1 MYSDLFS
8 DLTQNMASQPI
19 KGSQLSQKRMEFQF
33 RWQLI
38 TNHSVFARSRN
49 VQITGVG
56 GLIHSCNIV
65 NHYQTWNQ
73 TCSVCV
79 KVSKHTFWSAF
90 GALYCAIYG
99 NVFNISRD
107 TSFGNLGDNT
117 CDVGGTRNTGRGGG
131 ITSVMSP
138 IRRTLQRCT
147 LAFRKWIIRC
157 RSSCMMFRWRCYVL
171 SPFMMIVELKFH
183 QFSFG

>member
-1 MYSDLFS
+1 MMYSDLFS
-8 DLTQNMASQPI
+8 DLTQKMAPQPI

-38 TNHSVFARSRN
+38 TNHSVFARFRN

-65 NHYQTWNQ
+65 NPYQTWNQ

-90 GALYCAIYG
+90 GALHCAIYG
-99 NVFNISRD
+99 NVFNISRE
-107 TSFGNLGDNT
+107 TSFGNLGDNME
-117 CDVGGTRNTGRGGG
+117 
-131 ITSVMSP
+131 ITSAMWAEPATTGEGGDYLGDEPDSKNAS
-138 IRRTLQRCT
+138 TLH
-147 LAFRKWIIRC
+147 FDISEMDYSI
-157 RSSCMMFRWRCYVL
+157 
-171 SPFMMIVELKFH
+171 
-183 QFSFG
+183 